1 MTWPCRSGGQGAQRA
16 GGHEERRQ
24 HAAHRPHQHHQLALQ
39 HQGRD
44 PRRRQ
49 PPGTVNG
56 LAACLIGVGIY
67 ILPILPLLELQFTVH
82 MIFCIYKTSLP

>member
-1 MTWPCRSGGQGAQRA
+1 MFPLTWHCRPGWQGAQRA
-16 GGHEERRQ
+16 GGHQERRQ
-24 HAAHRPHQHHQLALQ
+24 HAAHRPHQHHQLPLQ

-67 ILPILPLLELQFTVH
+67 I
-82 MIFCIYKTSLP
+82 